1 MNTRAL
7 LVAVLLSFSLST
19 PGIGLSQ
26 PKEQVGT
33 VNFPNS
39 CSPAVQET
47 FQRGVAMLV
56 IEQNVERGLALA
68 DRAYVLEKGRVAL
81 HGPPA
86 AIRDDPHLL
95 ALYVGPTA
103 E

>member
-1 MNTRAL
+1 MAAPDFVIFDEISLGLAPVVVDRLYQAL
-7 LVAVLLSFSLST
+7 AS
-19 PGIGLSQ
+19 
-26 PKEQVGT
+26 
-33 VNFPNS
+33 VN
-39 CSPAVQET
+39 
-47 FQRGVAMLV
+47 QRGVAMLV